1 MTNADIAAGSTPQ
14 TVLLVN
20 RKPWDGAT
28 LRKRSQRL
36 IWVPATTAGVN
47 MSGTGGGDAGA
58 DAKGSLI
65 LPAEG
70 QPG

>member
-1 MTNADIAAGSTPQ
+1 
-14 TVLLVN
+14 
-20 RKPWDGAT
+20 
-28 LRKRSQRL
+28 
-36 IWVPATTAGVN
+36 

>member
-1 MTNADIAAGSTPQ
+1 
-14 TVLLVN
+14 
-20 RKPWDGAT
+20 
-28 LRKRSQRL
+28 
-36 IWVPATTAGVN
+36 

-58 DAKGSLI
+58 DAKGKEMRKGSLI